1 MHATSLKGNI
11 MPALQVKDCPT
22 DVYERLRA
30 CAAEENRSISQQALT
45 IIKRYVEER
54 YSSNTNGH
62 ESSTDARKLY
72 ASSFDETD
80 YLGKRKKALER
91 ICALP
96 PLPITTVSP
105 SAAELLRQIR
115 EEEAR

>member
-1 MHATSLKGNI
+1 

-45 IIKRYVEER
+45 IIE
-54 YSSNTNGH
+54 
-62 ESSTDARKLY
+62 
-72 ASSFDETD
+72 D
-80 YLGKRKKALER
+80 YLNMRQRSHVTSEPQRVRSRSYYTQEDDGIDYAAKRKKVFEEIHKLR
-91 ICALP
+91 
-96 PLPITTVSP
+96 PILIDKDRP
-105 SAAELLRQIR
+105 SAVELLRQIR